1 MSFRPTR
8 PMINCGQCGEHLFVP
23 QWTEYVDEYRVRH
36 FGNARH
42 ATMSLRLP
50 LLMRRFDFVTIN
62 ILKHLH
68 T

>member
-36 FGNARH
+36 LWECKACDYSFETTVSYA
-42 ATMSLRLP
+42 AVP
-50 LLMRRFDFVTIN
+50 A
-62 ILKHLH
+62 
-68 T
+68 